1 LVALQLGSADSRA
14 RSQNSAFRFGKLL
27 AEQSAE
33 QSSAES
39 ASIPRAEDLFLALEA
54 SIEDHIALEMCVGD
68 FDRDGVAVESIN
80 RLENRRH
87 SVVAAH
93 DQAIVLQQR
102 RRDPID
108 RGN

>member
-39 ASIPRAEDLFLALEA
+39 ASIPRAEDLFLAPEA
-54 SIEDHIALEMCVGD
+54 SIEDHIALEMCVED
-68 FDRDGVAVESIN
+68 FDRDVAVESMN

-87 SVVAAH
+87 SAVAAH